1 MARKNGLDFDPSNV
15 GAQADAYNVA
25 DTAALLMAR
34 ILAHRFDKAPAGWY
48 PRSASR
54 HAVAFH
60 VISGKLHR
68 LDERRCSEP
77 MDEAAAERRD
87 ASLMA
92 DAQEIAAHYGLTAY
106 HQGDCR
112 GCALYLVEPADLN
125 SRARSY
131 TDGHAV
137 CRLGR

>member
-15 GAQADAYNVA
+15 GMQADAYNVA
-25 DTAALLMAR
+25 WTALVLKRNAR
-34 ILAHRFDKAPAGWY
+34 PDAGGEPWNMV
-48 PRSASR
+48 AAR
-54 HAVAFH
+54 HAVALH

-77 MDEAAAERRD
+77 MDEARAERRD

-92 DAQEIAAHYGLTAY
+92 DAQEIAAHYGMVAY

-112 GCALYLVEPADLN
+112 GCALYLTEPGET
-125 SRARSY
+125 SY
-131 TDGHAV
+131 TNGRAV
-137 CRLGR
+137 CRLGK